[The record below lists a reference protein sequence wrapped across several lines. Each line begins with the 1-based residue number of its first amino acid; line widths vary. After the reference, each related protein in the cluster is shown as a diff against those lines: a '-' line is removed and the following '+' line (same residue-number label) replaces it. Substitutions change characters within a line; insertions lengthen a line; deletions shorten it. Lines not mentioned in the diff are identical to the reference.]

1 MGFSGFEC
9 ATVSL
14 RIKPFR
20 ENEIH
25 RTCDYEMSASDEN
38 LKARKEKHRI
48 RPLALTELESPL
60 PSMTYLSGFGEMTV
74 TTGYVWYIAGP
85 KENIIIDTGGKAET
99 LSMLGYPA
107 RDLQSPENAITKLGL
122 GCEDIDIVVLTHL
135 MFDHFEYAKK
145 FKNAKFVVQKK
156 ELEYA
161 RNPHPFMQYF
171 YLPIQN
177 LVSEV
182 DFDIVNGDKQV
193 VNGVEVLL
201 TPGHTPGTQ
210 SVAIETEK
218 GTAVITGFCCIRENF
233 IEGVWPVTPPGI
245 HVNATQAYD
254 SMLKVKEIADI
265 IIPLHESTF
274 AKREAIP

>member
-1 MGFSGFEC
+1 MCYSITSHIESPLGKN
-9 ATVSL
+9 A
-14 RIKPFR
+14 
-20 ENEIH
+20 IH
-25 RTCDYEMSASDEN
+25 RTCDYEMSASDDIV
-38 LKARKEKHRI
+38 KATKEKHRI

-85 KENIIIDTGGKAET
+85 KENIIVDTGGKAET

-107 RDLQSPENAITKLGL
+107 RDLQSPENALNKLGL

-145 FKNAKFVVQKK
+145 FKNARFVVQKN

-171 YLPIQN
+171 YLPIQS

-182 DFDIVNGDKQV
+182 DFDIVDGDKQI
-193 VNGVEVLL
+193 VNGVKVLL

-218 GTAVITGFCCIRENF
+218 GIAVITGFCCIKENF
-233 IEGVWPVTPPGI
+233 IGGVWPVTPPGI